1 MATEKKTFT
10 GANNAT
16 ATTATTGYSSF
27 FVTAPETITHTTS
40 WLPLGATSSV
50 RVAASTASTATYAS
64 FTVTSTSTLALR
76 QPFMVEVM
84 PTTGTPAIAEFI
96 ASGTTRNLELEL
108 LPTGALRL
116 KDAGFV
122 TVWESAA
129 GVIAANVPT
138 ILSIF
143 YTGNATTG
151 TIQVRV
157 YNLADGTVRADS
169 GLLTAQNTRGATT
182 IIRSLAGKTRTAT
195 TAGTYL
201 WGEPVW
207 DTAATGLIPLDT
219 VHRPFLMPSADLL
232 SLVPMKALIS
242 LDGTTL
248 QRYDGPL

>member
-1 MATEKKTFT
+1 MATEKKAFT
-10 GANNAT
+10 GTNGAT

-50 RVAASTASTATYAS
+50 RVVASTASTATYAS
-64 FTVTSTSTLALR
+64 FTITSTSTLALR

-116 KDAGFV
+116 KDANFV
-122 TVWESAA
+122 TIWDSAT

-138 ILSIF
+138 IIGIY

-157 YNLADGTVRADS
+157 YNLADGTIRADS

-182 IIRSLAGKTRTAT
+182 IIRSLAGKTRTGT
-195 TAGTYL
+195 SAGTYL

-219 VHRPFLMPSADLL
+219 VHRPILMPSTDLQ